1 MTTSTTTMT
10 TLARRLQWRSFQTEM
25 RFVWMFEFGTEI
37 GSSIAAIVSKLL
49 KDSQI
54 QSFRMC
60 ARLRICKCLRSKIL
74 VVVKMH
80 CVCRYW
86 SALACV
92 RSCRIV
98 FSWGIVPSN
107 CYQFGETHG
116 IIIYLRNSGVVFC
129 FQVLT
134 SLAIAGCGCCI
145 VPHWR
150 VRPQSRVQR
159 TQQVLVLCYAQGWGI
174 C

>member
-1 MTTSTTTMT
+1 MAGRHVLPSCILSYGRWRAGRAWHCSGLEIWQICAMRGHISWVKICGAMMTTSTTTMT

-37 GSSIAAIVSKLL
+37 GLSIAAIVSKLL

-107 CYQFGETHG
+107 CY
-116 IIIYLRNSGVVFC
+116 
-129 FQVLT
+129 
-134 SLAIAGCGCCI
+134 
-145 VPHWR
+145 
-150 VRPQSRVQR
+150 
-159 TQQVLVLCYAQGWGI
+159 
-174 C
+174 

>member
-1 MTTSTTTMT
+1 MKNK
-10 TLARRLQWRSFQTEM
+10 LLLFDNARSHIANKVLESIKISGQTEM

-107 CYQFGETHG
+107 CY
-116 IIIYLRNSGVVFC
+116 
-129 FQVLT
+129 
-134 SLAIAGCGCCI
+134 
-145 VPHWR
+145 
-150 VRPQSRVQR
+150 
-159 TQQVLVLCYAQGWGI
+159 
-174 C
+174 